1 MRICVCVPLLEQ
13 REIVQ
18 MKLCNH
24 PNVARSHC
32 SFVQGHYLWLV
43 MDYLAGGSVLDIM
56 RFAHPNGLSDEPLI
70 ATILCEALHGIAYLH
85 ETGRIHRYQSV
96 VPARSL
102 PIPSVSLAAA
112 AAGSVLIRDVK
123 AGNMLVGAD
132 GHVLLGDFGVSAWLV
147 ESGIKRKHRQ
157 TFVGTRTSTA
167 R

>member
-1 MRICVCVPLLEQ
+1 VCVPLLEQ

-85 ETGRIHRYQSV
+85 ETGRIHRY
-96 VPARSL
+96 R
-102 PIPSVSLAAA
+102 
-112 AAGSVLIRDVK
+112 
-123 AGNMLVGAD
+123 GASSIAID
-132 GHVLLGDFGVSAWLV
+132 TVRLTRRRLCCWLRAYQ
-147 ESGIKRKHRQ
+147 GRQ
-157 TFVGTRTSTA
+157 GW
-167 R
+167 